1 MISKIINLV
10 LKNFLLKKQNERIIK
25 FLPEKFNTIVDIG
38 THHGELYSSLNKKS
52 IKFDKYFMF
61 EPLIDSFNVIDKIQ
75 DTRVTKFNLAISSQ
89 DGKKEFALNP
99 LKMTSSFSEVNQN
112 LIKFKVKKL
121 LFKGKTIKKVVE
133 TKKLDNFEFESS
145 ENNFLK
151 IDTEGHELEVLYGSS
166 NHLKKGTFKYLLL
179 EIQKPNTYK
188 QYDPNH
194 IYDYLD
200 QYSYIALKEFK
211 VPLFGFSDVL
221 FVQKLHD

>member
-1 MISKIINLV
+1 
-10 LKNFLLKKQNERIIK
+10 
-25 FLPEKFNTIVDIG
+25 
-38 THHGELYSSLNKKS
+38 
-52 IKFDKYFMF
+52 MF

-112 LIKFKVKKL
+112 LIKFKVKKF

-188 QYDPNH
+188 QYDPKH

>member
-1 MISKIINLV
+1 
-10 LKNFLLKKQNERIIK
+10 
-25 FLPEKFNTIVDIG
+25 
-38 THHGELYSSLNKKS
+38 
-52 IKFDKYFMF
+52 MF

-151 IDTEGHELEVLYGSS
+151 IDTEGHELENVFSYHFWNGS
-166 NHLKKGTFKYLLL
+166 
-179 EIQKPNTYK
+179 
-188 QYDPNH
+188 
-194 IYDYLD
+194 
-200 QYSYIALKEFK
+200 
-211 VPLFGFSDVL
+211 
-221 FVQKLHD
+221 

>member
-1 MISKIINLV
+1 MISKITNLV

-133 TKKLDNFEFESS
+133 T
-145 ENNFLK
+145 
-151 IDTEGHELEVLYGSS
+151 EGHELEVLYGSS